1 MTYLAFV
8 VLTSCSLGAYSLAL
22 YLFARYLP

>member
-8 VLTSCSLGAYSLAL
+8 VLASCSLGAYSLAL
-22 YLFARYLP
+22 YVFDRYLP